1 MTLATWMPTEPPAI
15 LPTRTAGYYTV
26 LGLHKEPFSTSPDPA
41 FFYESREHR
50 AALTRTLIEI
60 RLKRGLSVI
69 LGDVGTGKTTL
80 SRKLFQLLRE
90 REDTLFHMILDPAHE
105 TEERFLAALVRT
117 FKIGLET
124 ATPSI
129 LDYREAIKTFLFQ
142 RGVQEGKTVV
152 LLIDEAQQL
161 NTLSLEILRGLLN
174 YETNEYK
181 LLQLVLVAQL
191 ELLPRVRE
199 IRNFLDRVSLKYVL
213 NPLDEHETQELIEFR
228 LTQAGHTGS
237 PPLFTDE
244 AIQEIHR
251 AAQGYPR
258 HIARFCHHA
267 LRELVA
273 ESKPVVDGAI
283 IRTLMAH
290 EIR

>member
-1 MTLATWMPTEPPAI
+1 MPVALTSETHPAA
-15 LPTRTAGYYTV
+15 LPTRTLGYYTV
-26 LGLHKEPFSTSPDPA
+26 LGLHREPFSTSPDPA

-50 AALTRTLIEI
+50 AALTRALIEI
-60 RLKRGLSVI
+60 RLRRGLSLI

-90 REDTLFHMILDPAHE
+90 REDTLFHMILDPAYE
-105 TEERFLAALVRT
+105 TEELFLTALVRT
-117 FKIGLET
+117 FKIRLET
-124 ATPSI
+124 AMPSI
-129 LDYREAIKTFLFQ
+129 LDYREAIKAFLFHQ
-142 RGVQEGKTVV
+142 GVQEGKTVV

-213 NPLDEHETQELIEFR
+213 NPLDEHETRELIEFR
-228 LTQAGHTGS
+228 LAQAGSTGS

-273 ESKPVVDGAI
+273 HSKPVVDGAI
-283 IRTLMAH
+283 IRTLIAH
-290 EIR
+290 EVR